1 MAPATY
7 PQRSCSARQ
16 ARWSIEAG
24 ELSMSGP
31 KPTRRGRPPSGQGR
45 PPSPKASNPPS
56 AAADPGVTAPEPA
69 TEATGL
75 TAAEAAQRLSTD
87 GPNSLGTEGRRSLLR
102 VLISQFASPL
112 VLILLGAS
120 VVSIVVGDRV
130 EAGIILAI
138 VGMSAALGFV
148 QEARSEAAVAALQ
161 ARLALQATV
170 VRDNRQ
176 QDIPISGVVSGDIVV
191 LGAGDIVPADARLIE
206 TNHLFIDESS
216 LTGESAAAL
225 KQARPADVTASP
237 TKDGDKD
244 AFAFFGTSVVSGSGK
259 ALVTATGARTSYG
272 AIAKRLAERAPETD
286 FQHGVRLFGIL
297 VAKVT
302 LTLVV
307 GVFAINV
314 ALGRGLYEALLFSI
328 TLTEG
333 KLGLVKAAGIDKDD
347 APDAAAAE
355 ASHALELAY
364 FNSHFQA
371 SFENPLDTA
380 ILAATKA
387 PSDLASYKKLAE
399 IPYDF
404 NRRCLSVVVQRGD
417 EPPLLITKG
426 APEQI
431 VLLSKTVR
439 EDGSVR
445 PRSQCRA

>member
-1 MAPATY
+1 
-7 PQRSCSARQ
+7 
-16 ARWSIEAG
+16 
-24 ELSMSGP
+24 MSGP
-31 KPTRRGRPPSGQGR
+31 KPTRQGRPPTRKAHGR
-45 PPSPKASNPPS
+45 PPSPEAPKPPR

-75 TAAEAAQRLSTD
+75 TAAEAAQRLRTD
-87 GPNSLGTEGRRSLLR
+87 GPNALGTEGRRSLLR

-112 VLILLGAS
+112 VLILIAAS
-120 VVSIVVGDRV
+120 LVSMVVGDQV

-170 VRDNRQ
+170 VRDGRE
-176 QDIPISGVVSGDIVV
+176 QDVPISGVVRGDLVL
-191 LGAGDIVPADARLIE
+191 LGAGDIVPADVRLVE

-225 KQARPADVTASP
+225 KQARPADATLSP
-237 TKDGDKD
+237 TKDADRD

-328 TLTEG
+328 ALAVGLT
-333 KLGLVKAAGIDKDD
+333 
-347 APDAAAAE
+347 P
-355 ASHALELAY
+355 
-364 FNSHFQA
+364 
-371 SFENPLDTA
+371 
-380 ILAATKA
+380 
-387 PSDLASYKKLAE
+387 
-399 IPYDF
+399 
-404 NRRCLSVVVQRGD
+404 
-417 EPPLLITKG
+417 
-426 APEQI
+426 
-431 VLLSKTVR
+431 
-439 EDGSVR
+439 
-445 PRSQCRA
+445 

>member
-1 MAPATY
+1 MGA
-7 PQRSCSARQ
+7 
-16 ARWSIEAG
+16 
-24 ELSMSGP
+24 P
-31 KPTRRGRPPSGQGR
+31 KPISKGRPPIREARPQSSQAHKVPRPADSADASPVATADESGL
-45 PPSPKASNPPS
+45 S
-56 AAADPGVTAPEPA
+56 
-69 TEATGL
+69 
-75 TAAEAAQRLSTD
+75 AAEAASRLRKD
-87 GPNSLGTEGRRSLLR
+87 GPNALGTEGRRSLLR

-120 VVSIVVGDRV
+120 LVSIVVGDRV

-191 LGAGDIVPADARLIE
+191 LGAGDIVPADARLVE

-225 KQARPADVTASP
+225 KQVRPADVAASP

-272 AIAKRLAERAPETD
+272 AIAKRLAERAAETD

-328 TLTEG
+328 ALAVGLTPEMLPAIVTLNLTRGARALAAHGVLVKRLPAIQNLGSMTVLCTDKTGTLTEG
-333 KLGLVKAAGIDKDD
+333 
-347 APDAAAAE
+347 
-355 ASHALELAY
+355 
-364 FNSHFQA
+364 
-371 SFENPLDTA
+371 
-380 ILAATKA
+380 
-387 PSDLASYKKLAE
+387 
-399 IPYDF
+399 
-404 NRRCLSVVVQRGD
+404 
-417 EPPLLITKG
+417 
-426 APEQI
+426 
-431 VLLSKTVR
+431 
-439 EDGSVR
+439 
-445 PRSQCRA
+445 